1 MVTGLKTDLNLS
13 NPIAARLSIKWKGCF
28 QWVERLLPMGGKT
41 ASNGWKH
48 GFRWVETKQ
57 ADTPTPLLFTKPPS
71 RLHSPVNGWK
81 TIGYG

>member
-28 QWVERLLPMGGKT
+28 Q
-41 ASNGWKH
+41 
-48 GFRWVETKQ
+48 WVETKQ